1 MNQLTENLAEV
12 QKILEKENMR
22 RIKNRERSLKA
33 YYKKYVINEDMTEAE
48 KDRVR
53 ENIKIRKQ
61 KNKDRYNA
69 DPEHQRERMRQYR
82 AKKKASG

>member
-1 MNQLTENLAEV
+1 MNELTQNLAEV
-12 QKILEKENMR
+12 QKILEKENIR

-33 YYKKYVINEDMTEAE
+33 YYKKYVITEDMTEAE

-53 ENIKIRKQ
+53 ENIKLRKQ

-82 AKKKASG
+82 AKKKSSM